1 MQGLPLTLTVDFMK
15 KTQRSENP
23 YKNTDTNKRYYT
35 YDYYLRKKYG
45 RKLARIPLDMGLT
58 CPNIDGRCG
67 VGGCIYCSSRGSGDF
82 AESAALPL
90 REQYERARAR
100 LSSKWSTEHCIAYF
114 QAHTNTYAPLE
125 FLKKNFEEALTFD
138 GLEAISIATRADC
151 LEDDVCEYLATLAER
166 IPLTVELGLQSSSDE
181 TAEFINRG
189 HDFKAFCDGYSRLR
203 AASDKIEISVHIILG
218 LPNESDADMMKTVC
232 DVAALAP
239 DQVKIH
245 LLHVIRG
252 TVMADLYDSGE
263 YIPLTKE
270 KYVSLAVRALE
281 LLPPDTVVARITGDG
296 HPDDLLAPDWSRKK
310 VSVINDIDKLLYELG
325 TYQGRM
331 FIAR

>member
-1 MQGLPLTLTVDFMK
+1 MK
-15 KTQRSENP
+15 KTQRTENP
-23 YKNTDTNKRYYT
+23 YKNTDSNKRYFT

-45 RKLARIPLDMGLT
+45 KKLARIPLDMGLT

-125 FLKKNFEEALTFD
+125 FLKKNFEEALTFE

-151 LEDDVCEYLATLAER
+151 LPPEVCEYLSDLAER

-181 TAEFINRG
+181 TANLINRG
-189 HDFKAFCDGYSRLR
+189 HDFATFCEGYRRLR
-203 AASDKIEISVHIILG
+203 EASTKIEICVHMILG
-218 LPNESDADMMKTVC
+218 LPSEDENTMMQTVC
-232 DVAALAP
+232 DVANLAP

-245 LLHVIRG
+245 LLHVIRN
-252 TVMADLYDSGE
+252 TVMADIYERGE
-263 YIPLTKE
+263 YTPLTKE
-270 KYVSLAVRALE
+270 QYVSIAVRALE
-281 LLPPDTVVARITGDG
+281 LLPPDTVVARIMGDG

-310 VSVINDIDKLLYELG
+310 VSVINDIDKKLYELG
-325 TYQGRM
+325 TYQGRKYKS
-331 FIAR
+331 FFSE

>member
-1 MQGLPLTLTVDFMK
+1 MK
-15 KTQRSENP
+15 KTQRTENP
-23 YKNTDTNKRYYT
+23 YKNTDSNKRYFT

-45 RKLARIPLDMGLT
+45 KKLARIPLDMGLS

-125 FLKKNFEEALTFD
+125 FLKKNFEGALTFD
-138 GLEAISIATRADC
+138 GLQAISIATRADC
-151 LEDDVCEYLATLAER
+151 LESQICDYLSELAEK

-181 TAEFINRG
+181 TANFINRG
-189 HDFKAFCDGYSRLR
+189 HDFATFCEGYRRLR
-203 AASDKIEISVHIILG
+203 EASTKIEICVHMILG
-218 LPNESDADMMKTVC
+218 LPSEDENTMIQTVC
-232 DVAALAP
+232 DVANLAP

-245 LLHVIRG
+245 LLHVIRN
-252 TVMADLYDSGE
+252 TVMADIYERGE
-263 YIPLTKE
+263 YTPLTKE
-270 KYVSLAVRALE
+270 QYVSLAVRALE

-310 VSVINDIDKLLYELG
+310 VSVINDIDKKLYELG
-325 TYQGRM
+325 TYQGRKYKSL
-331 FIAR
+331 FSE